1 MLTMAIPEVE
11 ILAVCLCSLARSFAI
26 YFQFICQTAPT
37 FVAQVVESLRGQG
50 QCRGLKVVKS
60 CPNGH
65 FLFTSSDTSAV
76 RCIV

>member
-1 MLTMAIPEVE
+1 VLMLIGALIRN
-11 ILAVCLCSLARSFAI
+11 ILSI
-26 YFQFICQTAPT
+26 YSPDCTNICGSSGGE
-37 FVAQVVESLRGQG
+37 FEGVESLRGQG